1 MNLPVQLTSFVGR
14 DREMGEVAALLDQ
27 ARLVTL
33 TGAGGAGKTRLA
45 LQVAAEGVGSHIG
58 EAWLVDFAP
67 AVEPGPLVA
76 PGAGA
81 PGRGEVPRQPRDQTL
96 PAPLARRPAPLP
108 VSELRAT

>member
-33 TGAGGAGKTRLA
+33 TGAGGAGKARLA

-58 EAWLVDFAP
+58 EAWLGDLAP
-67 AVEPGPLVA
+67 VGEPGRLW
-76 PGAGA
+76 
-81 PGRGEVPRQPRDQTL
+81 GRGGGGLGGWRGPGPRVPRSL
-96 PAPLARRPAPLP
+96 PARPAARP
-108 VSELRAT
+108 